1 VTFAVDVRASKIV
14 QGAVFFRPSIFTDV
28 RGMLWTSFLDSQL
41 KKYIPEGLSFVHDK
55 FAVTNYNVLRGIH
68 FDSKSWKLVTCVD
81 GIVDQVIVDMRGDS
95 PNYQKWEKIELRGDE
110 PTLVLL
116 PPGVGNAFHV
126 KSASAV
132 YHYKLAYLGGYVDA
146 AEQQTIFW
154 NDKELDIDWSVSEPI
169 LSDRDQS

>member
-1 VTFAVDVRASKIV
+1 
-14 QGAVFFRPSIFTDV
+14 
-28 RGMLWTSFLDSQL
+28 
-41 KKYIPEGLSFVHDK
+41 
-55 FAVTNYNVLRGIH
+55 
-68 FDSKSWKLVTCVD
+68 
-81 GIVDQVIVDMRGDS
+81 MRGDS

-116 PPGVGNAFHV
+116 PPGGGNAFHV
-126 KSASAV
+126 KSVSAV